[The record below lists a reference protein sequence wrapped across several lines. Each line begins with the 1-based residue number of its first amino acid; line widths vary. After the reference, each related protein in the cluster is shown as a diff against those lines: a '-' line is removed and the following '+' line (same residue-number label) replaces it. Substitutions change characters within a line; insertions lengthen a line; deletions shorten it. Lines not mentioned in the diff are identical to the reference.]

1 MNDLPELLQRF
12 KRGPELLATLL
23 TGAAGREFDYSPAPD
38 KWSIRQI
45 MAHMVD
51 SEMMGAGRM
60 RRLIAEDNAQ
70 MQLWDQNAW
79 ATRLDYAKRKPSECL
94 VTFRILRKEN
104 YDLLQGLPTEIYER
118 ASEHPKRGRM
128 TLYDVLKLYTDHAE
142 KHADQIRSL
151 RDAYREA
158 KARGEI

>member
-23 TGAAGREFDYSPAPD
+23 TGAAGREFDYAPAPD

-45 MAHMVD
+45 MAHLVD
-51 SEMMGAGRM
+51 SEMLAAGRM
-60 RRLIAEDNAQ
+60 RRMIAEDNPA
-70 MQLWDQNAW
+70 MQSWDQNAW
-79 ATRLDYAKRKPSECL
+79 ATRLDYATRKPSDCL
-94 VTFRILRKEN
+94 VTFRIVRKEN
-104 YDLLQGLPTEIYER
+104 HELLRALPPETYQR
-118 ASEHPKRGRM
+118 TSEHPTRGAM
-128 TLYDVLKLYTDHAE
+128 TLYDVLKLYTGHAE
-142 KHADQIRSL
+142 THADQIRSL